1 VKEKEA
7 KLDLLGEPEVLGVD
21 YWSGKGSAKRAF
33 KKWNGVILFSITWGI
48 PTGREQ
54 TNQFIPDPDFDPSRI
69 PDPKTAI
76 KETGEKKI
84 SCHTCTFFVAI
95 NFTKF

>member
-33 KKWNGVILFSITWGI
+33 KKWNGVILFSLTWGI
-48 PTGREQ
+48 PTGGEQ
-54 TNQFIPDPDFDPSRI
+54 TKIFQAGN
-69 PDPKTAI
+69 AI
-76 KETGEKKI
+76 LLEKN
-84 SCHTCTFFVAI
+84 SLVPYSVDR
-95 NFTKF
+95 

>member
-33 KKWNGVILFSITWGI
+33 KKWNGVILFSLTWGI
-48 PTGREQ
+48 PTGGEQ
-54 TNQFIPDPDFDPSRI
+54 
-69 PDPKTAI
+69 I
-76 KETGEKKI
+76 KIFQAGNAFLLENHGVPYVYFAAQLSHAVFEI
-84 SCHTCTFFVAI
+84 S
-95 NFTKF
+95 

>member
-33 KKWNGVILFSITWGI
+33 KKWNGVILLSLTWGI
-48 PTGREQ
+48 PTGGE
-54 TNQFIPDPDFDPSRI
+54 TN
-69 PDPKTAI
+69 
-76 KETGEKKI
+76 
-84 SCHTCTFFVAI
+84 
-95 NFTKF
+95 